1 VDVLNF
7 AHSNIKPQRTFSFPQ
22 CLLFARPRIKL
33 LWWCAN
39 KVSIPP
45 RLHFSTTEVY
55 LSYSFFWKILCEIPF
70 FVLRLAISPFCTTY
84 QWWFEFLSESSKL
97 RCPLYDRRI
106 LSKLPTT
113 LHKPVKQFL
122 SSRRSLS
129 SPCNCTFKKRP
140 FDGTQIR
147 SPLFRAQCSACSSIV
162 FILQTTN
169 TLLWKVILPITCRE
183 QNDMKI

>member
-55 LSYSFFWKILCEIPF
+55 TFHIPFFEKSFVKYPF
-70 FVLRLAISPFCTTY
+70 FVLRLAISP
-84 QWWFEFLSESSKL
+84 ESSKL

-122 SSRRSLS
+122 SCRRSLS

-147 SPLFRAQCSACSSIV
+147 SPLFRERSVRHVHPQLFLYYRQLIHYYEKLYC
-162 FILQTTN
+162 Q
-169 TLLWKVILPITCRE
+169 
-183 QNDMKI
+183 